1 MMLTVIKPGLL
12 TSVQDLGRFGYQK
25 YGVIA
30 SGVMDQLAHRLSN
43 ILVGNEE
50 KETTL
55 EITLLGPVIQFEK
68 DALIAICGGDLSPSI
83 NGIPVR
89 MWRPIFIKKGSKL
102 TFGPAIAG
110 TRSYL
115 AVAGGFDIPEV
126 MESKSTY
133 LRAGLGGFHGRGLI
147 AGDTIHFNSPGE
159 FSQQK
164 LEYLSEQVG
173 DQPFAEMEW
182 SVSSELIPLH
192 RRDPSIRVIRG
203 RQFDLFSEDSKT
215 KLFNDPF
222 MVTPQSDRMG
232 YRLKGPFLQLEKPE
246 EMISEA
252 VSFGTIQV
260 PSEGN
265 PIILLADRQ
274 TTGGYPKIGQI
285 ATVDLP
291 LIVQAKPG
299 DHIRFKEIS
308 HEEAQILYLQRE
320 VNINKLKQGIL
331 LKFR

>member
-1 MMLTVIKPGLL
+1 MLRVLKPGLL
-12 TSVQDLGRFGYQK
+12 TSVQDLGRSGYQK

-50 KETTL
+50 NEATL

-68 DALIAICGGDLSPSI
+68 NALIAICGGDLSPSI
-83 NGIPVR
+83 DGIPIK
-89 MWRPIFIKKGSKL
+89 MWRPIYIKKGRQLS
-102 TFGPAIAG
+102 FGHAAAG
-110 TRSYL
+110 ARSYL

-126 MESKSTY
+126 MGSKSTY
-133 LRAGLGGFHGRGLI
+133 LRANIGGFHGRALNS
-147 AGDTIHFNSPGE
+147 GDSISFNPHGD
-159 FSQQK
+159 FSQLK
-164 LEYLSEQVG
+164 LDYLSGQAESE
-173 DQPFAEMEW
+173 PFTEMDW
-182 SVSSELIPLH
+182 SVSSDLIPLH

-215 KLFNDPF
+215 KLFQEPF
-222 MVTPQSDRMG
+222 LVTPQSDRMG
-232 YRLKGPFLQLEKPE
+232 YRLKGPSLQLEKPE

-252 VSFGTIQV
+252 VNFGTIQV

-308 HEEAQILYLQRE
+308 HEKAQALYLKRE
-320 VNINKLKQGIL
+320 ENINKLKQGIL